1 MSPFAR
7 PSEVNPAAS
16 ARTFWCSCAYVIGA
30 GVRIAVRSGVSRA
43 QRSSQSV
50 RVASTALSI
59 RHGKQ
64 GLRARETTEQI
75 EHPLAP
81 CGERVFRFKDFE
93 RADDT
98 RPLEQTEQD
107 IVRVRGV
114 GAGQERLR
122 AHHGA
127 RRIEQL
133 AKSGDVLVA
142 RGGEL

>member
-30 GVRIAVRSGVSRA
+30 GVRIAGRSGVSRA

-50 RVASTALSI
+50 RVASTALSL
-59 RHGKQ
+59 RRGKQ
-64 GLRARETTEQI
+64 DLRAREAAEQL

-81 CGERVFRFKDFE
+81 CGQRGFGVERLE
-93 RADDT
+93 RADDA
-98 RPLEQTEQD
+98 RPLEQAAQD
-107 IVRVRGV
+107 VVGV
-114 GAGQERLR
+114 SRIGAGQERLR
-122 AHHGA
+122 AHHGT

-133 AKSGDVLVA
+133 AEADDGLVT
-142 RGGEL
+142 R